1 MASKRRTADEQN
13 HGASRRVARDVEGP
27 ADWASA
33 DPALI
38 QEAIQRVTHREG
50 AIRFGYTSDGG
61 AYSIGL
67 YGDGEPYTDYV
78 RPTED
83 INEYLRGIIENWV

>member
-1 MASKRRTADEQN
+1 MPTKRKPADEQN
-13 HGASRRVARDVEGP
+13 HGNSRRVVRDMEGP

-33 DPALI
+33 DAGLM
-38 QEAIQRVTHREG
+38 QEAIAKVTVRGG

-67 YGDGEPYTDYV
+67 YGDGDPYTDYV
-78 RPTED
+78 RPKEG
-83 INEYLRGIIENWV
+83 INEYLRGIIESWG